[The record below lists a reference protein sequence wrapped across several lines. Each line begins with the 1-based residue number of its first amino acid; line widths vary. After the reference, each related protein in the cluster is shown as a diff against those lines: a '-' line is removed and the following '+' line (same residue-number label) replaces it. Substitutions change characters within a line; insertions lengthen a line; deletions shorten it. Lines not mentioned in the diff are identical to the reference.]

1 MVAQRPGTQEANLTE
16 IAVSLF
22 VAAIIA
28 AIVWRYKTVF
38 CLPFFWAALFAFIF
52 LGLVQIHVQFGGP
65 SYEYAAAGFAMFFLG
80 LLAADFVFFLRRDKS
95 KIRTRSLQVKQGS
108 PTADPKPNGPPRPMR
123 IRLLFPALPL
133 SVGLFVSLLA
143 ATFVTIIFFASQGF
157 PILASNPALA
167 WVQSTSGVVNRL
179 MTVFGPGCY
188 AVLGLMAWA
197 IHRETGSPMAKGMMY
212 LGLGLAIVAQ
222 ALLATKSAAILIYV
236 WFNILLFY
244 MNKKREFWKT
254 VLPLIVIVVPVS
266 AIIVAVRMVSYQG
279 YWQAEGI
286 YQTYADRLTTMAADP
301 LDFTFKYIQR
311 FGGPMHG
318 RALHLEMKRINEQL
332 TGAPKTPVISEYVY
346 NLMQGLPPDSVDL
359 SVTLTP
365 EGTGYIEWGMAG
377 LLLYSFLQGVGF
389 GLVHRY
395 LYRKEAMNLVSLV
408 VWGGI
413 VSYGI
418 QLSST
423 GIILVG
429 LEGVAL
435 SILPPLVLL
444 VPFCMFFLLPMAR
457 KYRNTGDR
465 RIGRFPSLPIQADR
479 GAER

>member
-1 MVAQRPGTQEANLTE
+1 
-16 IAVSLF
+16 
-22 VAAIIA
+22 
-28 AIVWRYKTVF
+28 
-38 CLPFFWAALFAFIF
+38 
-52 LGLVQIHVQFGGP
+52 
-65 SYEYAAAGFAMFFLG
+65 
-80 LLAADFVFFLRRDKS
+80 
-95 KIRTRSLQVKQGS
+95 
-108 PTADPKPNGPPRPMR
+108 
-123 IRLLFPALPL
+123 
-133 SVGLFVSLLA
+133 
-143 ATFVTIIFFASQGF
+143 
-157 PILASNPALA
+157 
-167 WVQSTSGVVNRL
+167 
-179 MTVFGPGCY
+179 
-188 AVLGLMAWA
+188 
-197 IHRETGSPMAKGMMY
+197 
-212 LGLGLAIVAQ
+212 
-222 ALLATKSAAILIYV
+222 
-236 WFNILLFY
+236 
-244 MNKKREFWKT
+244 
-254 VLPLIVIVVPVS
+254 
-266 AIIVAVRMVSYQG
+266 
-279 YWQAEGI
+279 
-286 YQTYADRLTTMAADP
+286 
-301 LDFTFKYIQR
+301 
-311 FGGPMHG
+311 MHG

-465 RIGRFPSLPIQADR
+465 RIGRVPSLPIQPGR

>member
-1 MVAQRPGTQEANLTE
+1 MTQ
-16 IAVSLF
+16 IAVSLV

-28 AIVWRYKTVF
+28 TILWRYKTVF

-52 LGLVQIHVQFGGP
+52 VGLLQLHAQFGGS
-65 SYEYAAAGFAMFFLG
+65 SYLYAATGFGMYFLG
-80 LLAADFVFFLRRDKS
+80 LLAADFIFFHRPGFKRRHRQASDNSGDTNS
-95 KIRTRSLQVKQGS
+95 KPAKPPQ
-108 PTADPKPNGPPRPMR
+108 PTR

-133 SVGLFVSLLA
+133 SIGLFVSLLA
-143 ATFVTIIFFASQGF
+143 ATFVTIIFFANQGF
-157 PILASNPALA
+157 PILSSNPALA

-179 MTVFGPGCY
+179 MTIFGPGCY
-188 AVLGLMAWA
+188 AVLGVMAWA
-197 IHRETGSPMAKGMMY
+197 VYRETDSPMAKGMMY

-222 ALLATKSAAILIYV
+222 GLLATKSAAILVYV

-244 MNKKREFWKT
+244 MNKQRNLWKT
-254 VLPLIVIVVPVS
+254 LLPLIVIVVPVS
-266 AIIVAVRMVSYQG
+266 AAIVAVRMVSSFG
-279 YWQAEGI
+279 YWQAQGI
-286 YQTYADRLTTMAADP
+286 YDTYVDRLTTIAADP
-301 LDFTFKYIQR
+301 LDFTFKYMER

-318 RALHLEMKRINEQL
+318 RALHLEMKRISEQF
-332 TGAPKTPVISEYVY
+332 TGAPKTPVITEFVY
-346 NLMQGLPPDSVDL
+346 NLMEGLPPDSVDL

-377 LLLYSFLQGVGF
+377 LLIYSFLQGLGF
-389 GLVHRY
+389 GLVHRH
-395 LYRKEAMNLVSLV
+395 LYRQESMNLVSLV
-408 VWGGI
+408 VWSGI

-435 SILPPLVLL
+435 TVLPPLLL
-444 VPFCMFFLLPMAR
+444 LLPFCIFFLLPMAR
-457 KYRNTGDR
+457 RYRNTASR
-465 RIGRFPSLPIQADR
+465 TISKFPSLQVQADR

>member
-1 MVAQRPGTQEANLTE
+1 MNEL
-16 IAVSLF
+16 AVSLA
-22 VAAIIA
+22 VAAIITL
-28 AIVWRYKTVF
+28 IVWRYKTVF

-52 LGLVQIHVQFGGP
+52 VGLLQIHAEFGGS
-65 SYEYAAAGFAMFFLG
+65 SYEYAAAGFATFFLG
-80 LLAADFVFFLRRDKS
+80 LLVADFLFSLCRKNPKVK
-95 KIRTRSLQVKQGS
+95 TRSLQVRRGS
-108 PTADPKPNGPPRPMR
+108 PTADPKLSNQPRPTR
-123 IRLLFPALPL
+123 IKLLFPVLPL

-143 ATFVTIIFFASQGF
+143 ATFVTIVFFANQGF
-157 PILASNPALA
+157 PILSSNPALA
-167 WVQSTSGVVNRL
+167 WVQSTSGIVNRL
-179 MTVFGPGCY
+179 MTVFGPECY

-197 IHRETGSPMAKGMMY
+197 IHRETGSRMAKGMMY
-212 LGLGLAIVAQ
+212 LGLGLAIVALG
-222 ALLATKSAAILIYV
+222 LLATKSAAIMVFI

-244 MNKKREFWKT
+244 MDKKREFWKT
-254 VLPLIVIVVPVS
+254 LLPLIVIVVPVS
-266 AIIVAVRMVSYQG
+266 AAIVGIRMVSAQG

-286 YQTYADRLTTMAADP
+286 YETYLDRLTTVAADP
-301 LDFTFKYIQR
+301 LDFTFKYMER

-332 TGAPKTPVISEYVY
+332 TGAPKTPVITEYVY

-377 LLLYSFLQGVGF
+377 LLLYSFVQGLGF

-395 LYRKEAMNLVSLV
+395 LYRQETMNLVSLV

-435 SILPPLVLL
+435 SVLPPLVLL
-444 VPFCMFFLLPMAR
+444 VPFCIFFLLPMAR
-457 KYRNTGDR
+457 KYRNTASR
-465 RIGRFPSLPIQADR
+465 RIPGLPALPIQPGR